1 MIDIEIDVFDQVARA
16 VSAVSP
22 DAYVTSRYVLKPPS
36 FPCVVLIETS
46 NLSDERRADSSG
58 IERASRLRWQAQVF
72 SNSEHH
78 GKRECK
84 QIMGTVCDAMNM
96 AGFAR
101 VVCRQVDNSADPT
114 ITRMVAEF
122 TATVDSALRVY
133 RR

>member
-1 MIDIEIDVFDQVARA
+1 MIDVETDLFDQVANA

-58 IERASRLRWQAQVF
+58 REIASRLRYQAQVF
-72 SNSEHH
+72 SNSEQS

-84 QIMGTVCDAMNM
+84 QIMGTICDAMNR
-96 AGFAR
+96 AGLAR
-101 VVCRQVDNSADPT
+101 VVCRQVDNAADPT

-122 TATVDSALRVY
+122 TGSVDEALRVY

>member
-1 MIDIEIDVFDQVARA
+1 MMDIETSVFDQVANA
-16 VSAVSP
+16 VNAIYG

-58 IERASRLRWQAQVF
+58 RERASRLRYQAQIF
-72 SNSEHH
+72 SNSEQH

-84 QIMGTVCDAMNM
+84 EIAGAVSDAMNR

-101 VVCRQVDNSADPT
+101 VVCRQVDNAADPT

-122 TATVDSALRVY
+122 TGTVDEALRVY